1 MRRISLLTTSLI
13 IAVVFGWLV
22 TASFAEAQY
31 TLKNTVYVK
40 AAFTQTVINRGPG
53 ALLALNVYVLPP
65 MNTSRQKVLSF
76 MNQQPP
82 NTIVEDEWGQRIFKH
97 SFRDVQPGQ
106 TVNVS
111 WVALVELSEINYD
124 VSPSN
129 VGTFSDIPAEVLEL
143 YTKDDAMYD
152 IYNPIVLNAA
162 NEAVG
167 SETNLYYMVQRI
179 HDYVIA
185 HLTYDMDNRWDPA
198 SIILSHGKGS
208 CSEYTCVFIAIC
220 RANGIPA
227 RFAGGSAVSNPGQY
241 KVETAGHR
249 WQEVYL
255 PNYGWLPVDA
265 TWDDSIRPER
275 THLYFLRML
284 NTHLTMATAGG
295 SSKYMGWNYNARVDF
310 QQASSTKVKTAFSC
324 TWEPA
329 TPDTAIPEFIHP
341 VPVLIVCTAVGFLLL
356 RSRRRS
362 RYNGSSS
369 RNY

>member
-1 MRRISLLTTSLI
+1 MRILSSLTASLI
-13 IAVVFGWLV
+13 IAVVLGRLATV
-22 TASFAEAQY
+22 SFAEAQY
-31 TLKNTVYVK
+31 SLKNTVYVRVT
-40 AAFTQTVINRGPG
+40 FTQTVINRGPG
-53 ALLALNVYVLPP
+53 SLSTLNVYMLPP
-65 MNTSRQKVLSF
+65 MNTSRQKVLNF
-76 MNQQPP
+76 MNQQPSV
-82 NTIVEDEWGQRIFKH
+82 TIVEDEWGQRIFKH
-97 SFRDVQPGQ
+97 SFQNVQPGQ

-111 WVALVELSEINYD
+111 WVALVELSEINHD

-152 IYNPIVLNAA
+152 IYNPIVQNAA
-162 NEAVG
+162 NEAIG

-185 HLTYDMDNRWDPA
+185 HLTYEMDNRWDPA

-208 CSEYTCVFIAIC
+208 CSEYTCVFIAMC
-220 RANGIPA
+220 RAKGIPA
-227 RFAGGSAVSNPGQY
+227 RFAGGSAVSNPSQY

-255 PNYGWLPVDA
+255 PNHGWLPVDA

-310 QQASSTKVKTAFSC
+310 QQASNTKVKTAFSC
-324 TWEPA
+324 IWEPA
-329 TPDTAIPEFIHP
+329 TPNTPIPELVHP
-341 VPVLIVCTAVGFLLL
+341 VPVLVVCVAVGFLLL
-356 RSRRRS
+356 GSRRRS
-362 RYNGSSS
+362 RFGRSSFS
-369 RNY
+369 DY